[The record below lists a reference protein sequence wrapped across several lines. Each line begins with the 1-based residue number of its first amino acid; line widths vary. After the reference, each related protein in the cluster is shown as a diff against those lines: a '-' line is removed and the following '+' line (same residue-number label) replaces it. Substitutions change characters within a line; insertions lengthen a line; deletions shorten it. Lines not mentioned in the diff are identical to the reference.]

1 MYTKLVDATKSMS
14 TSASMST
21 LSQAN
26 RVTTASLGSIVGRGP
41 APSRLHEVFIEEKMG
56 LLLYGEYC
64 ANLAKSQ
71 KRLDDL
77 MLDEQYRPQIVRCET
92 KANQGKFRL
101 KELLSIPL
109 RRVLTYPR
117 LLKVYNVNFN
127 IFSKR
132 SVQIYIIEET
142 E

>member
-1 MYTKLVDATKSMS
+1 MNTKLVDATKSMNPRS
-14 TSASMST
+14 P
-21 LSQAN
+21 
-26 RVTTASLGSIVGRGP
+26 VTASLGSIVGRGP

-77 MLDEQYRPQIVRCET
+77 MLDEQYRPQIVRCEA

-101 KELLSIPL
+101 RELLSIPVQ
-109 RRVLTYPR
+109 RVLKYH
-117 LLKVYNVNFN
+117 LLLRVTFDSNYLEVFVLLMLILLLIIILNFNVNF
-127 IFSKR
+127 
-132 SVQIYIIEET
+132 
-142 E
+142 